1 MITNATK
8 ATISIYI
15 LVNPRNHQWLPSFN
29 SNIAIT
35 VSISISISA
44 MHLETIRVNF
54 FW

>member
-35 VSISISISA
+35 VSISISA